1 MVLPNLYGSIVTG
14 VCAGITG
21 GVGLTPAANVGDDY
35 IVFEQ
40 ATRNIGND
48 IKGKGIA
55 NPIAILF
62 SCVQSGLQSTLVVTT
77 DSPRPKLLKEFKST
91 IITSAFWINESM
103 IIAGSTEG
111 ELFCC
116 SISTENYFG
125 GSLNHSVSLLYSI
138 PGKDSLTGPDSY
150 FS

>member
-1 MVLPNLYGSIVTG
+1 MLNICLDGRIVDFW
-14 VCAGITG
+14 V
-21 GVGLTPAANVGDDY
+21 D
-35 IVFEQ
+35 ES
-40 ATRNIGND
+40 GNSV
-48 IKGKGIA
+48 
-55 NPIAILF
+55 LF

-116 SISTENYFG
+116 SISTETYFG

-150 FS
+150 F